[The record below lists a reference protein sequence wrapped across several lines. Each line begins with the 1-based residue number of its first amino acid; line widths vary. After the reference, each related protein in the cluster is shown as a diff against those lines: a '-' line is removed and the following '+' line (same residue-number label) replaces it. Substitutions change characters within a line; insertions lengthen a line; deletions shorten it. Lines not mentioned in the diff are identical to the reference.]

1 MAAPGLIRTPE
12 MYDLAMSAKVRP
24 LYDAVTAFIKTE
36 IDPIT
41 AEFHRL
47 GENRAEHWG
56 YGEGQLELLDTVKA
70 KAKAA
75 GLWNFFLPDAE
86 TGEGLSNLDYAYIA
100 VELGKNSIASECF
113 NCSAPDTGNMEVLER
128 VGTAE
133 QKKQWLEP
141 LLAGEIR
148 SCYGMTEPNVASS
161 DAKNISTRAVLDGD
175 EWVINGEKYWI
186 SGAGDPRCKIMIC
199 MVVTNPDGPPHM
211 RQSQILVPMDNP
223 GVIKLGPMTVFGD
236 DDAPHGHLHLKL
248 QDVRVPRA
256 NILLGEGRG
265 FEISQVRLGP
275 GRIHHCMRAIGAA
288 DKALELMC
296 QRGLSREAF
305 GRPLA
310 KLGKN
315 AEVISRARIDIEA
328 MRLMVLQAAKA
339 MDALGNA
346 EARVWVS
353 AVKAMVPERVC
364 QIIDEAMQMHGGI
377 GVSHWTPLA
386 KMYASMRTLR
396 FADGPDEVHHM
407 VVGRAELSRYETS
420 KQPA

>member
-12 MYDLAMSAKVRP
+12 MYDLAMSEAARP
-24 LYDAVTAFIKTE
+24 LYDKVTAFIKDE

-56 YGEGQLELLDTVKA
+56 YGVGQLELLESVKS

-86 TGEGLSNLDYAYIA
+86 TGEGLKNLDYAYIA

-148 SCYGMTEPNVASS
+148 SCYAMTEPNVASS

-223 GVIKLGPMTVFGD
+223 GVIKVGPMTVFGD

-248 QDVRVPRA
+248 QDVRVPKS
-256 NILLGEGRG
+256 NMLLGEGRG

-339 MDALGNA
+339 MDVLGNA

-364 QIIDEAMQMHGGI
+364 QIIDESMQMHGGL

-420 KQPA
+420 KQ